1 MCENNSFPAAL
12 GAYKGKRGRREES
25 EKMAPPLSFSPGC
38 VIGGASLPFP
48 LFLMLNAVQ
57 K

>member
-12 GAYKGKRGRREES
+12 GAYKGKRERKEF